1 MDLINY
7 NIYKTHEFIPESS
20 SDKIEPSINS
30 NKFCQIDHQNKKVIN
45 LSIRVRKSKKMNEVK
60 MIKRSS
66 SNIFHHEK
74 YFSTESNQLIEENHK
89 TTTKE
94 NNIFPKSAICVLF
107 LDDFDGNKEEF
118 ARTEVIWN
126 QNEPN
131 WVKSFTIEIV
141 PDMKKLLCFQ
151 IYEIVSNNRNIEQ
164 QKLLAISS
172 IELNVLLNSS
182 NNFVQVPLSILRTNE
197 SSYFIELNFY
207 EFKQN
212 VEGSYIFTFKI
223 DEIHSQL
230 RMIKSPKP
238 YFIIKRMNESSN
250 HFMNVYKSDVIKKY
264 KNKTAEWKYVVLNLQ
279 ALCGG
284 DFDLPLRITLYDYL
298 STKHIDNK
306 YGCINTSLRNLIET
320 KKLEFTD
327 KNGKVKAILHTE
339 LLSKIEKPCFFDLK
353 LKGMK
358 IQPILGIDF
367 SSTKI
372 NDVDSNRLLHFK
384 NDQFSYISSITE
396 IYDSIHEI
404 VKNQSFI
411 SYAFADFQGEKVIPL
426 FNEVQKK
433 QHHDND
439 NLTINSIVDSYN
451 YSKHHITYPEHSL
464 LEPLIDKALIDA
476 ENNYEKDGTI
486 SLLIVISSG
495 NFSDFHKA
503 MKKLAEAD
511 EKPLISLFVLMDGM
525 KLNIYENI
533 VQRNGRLIDNLGHK
547 TKRKIAKAVIY
558 SDGSTFCE
566 NRIDK
571 EIIPSIKSMATDF
584 FRVH

>member
-1 MDLINY
+1 M
-7 NIYKTHEFIPESS
+7 
-20 SDKIEPSINS
+20 
-30 NKFCQIDHQNKKVIN
+30 
-45 LSIRVRKSKKMNEVK
+45 
-60 MIKRSS
+60 
-66 SNIFHHEK
+66 
-74 YFSTESNQLIEENHK
+74 
-89 TTTKE
+89 
-94 NNIFPKSAICVLF
+94 
-107 LDDFDGNKEEF
+107 
-118 ARTEVIWN
+118 
-126 QNEPN
+126 
-131 WVKSFTIEIV
+131 
-141 PDMKKLLCFQ
+141 
-151 IYEIVSNNRNIEQ
+151 
-164 QKLLAISS
+164 
-172 IELNVLLNSS
+172 
-182 NNFVQVPLSILRTNE
+182 
-197 SSYFIELNFY
+197 
-207 EFKQN
+207 
-212 VEGSYIFTFKI
+212 
-223 DEIHSQL
+223 
-230 RMIKSPKP
+230 
-238 YFIIKRMNESSN
+238 
-250 HFMNVYKSDVIKKY
+250 
-264 KNKTAEWKYVVLNLQ
+264 
-279 ALCGG
+279 
-284 DFDLPLRITLYDYL
+284 

-486 SLLIVISSG
+486 IRTITK
-495 NFSDFHKA
+495 SD
-503 MKKLAEAD
+503 
-511 EKPLISLFVLMDGM
+511 
-525 KLNIYENI
+525 
-533 VQRNGRLIDNLGHK
+533 K
-547 TKRKIAKAVIY
+547 TL
-558 SDGSTFCE
+558 
-566 NRIDK
+566 
-571 EIIPSIKSMATDF
+571 
-584 FRVH
+584 